1 MEIIL
6 NLADKKKKPKYIQD
20 MHLNDS
26 ERINTKRWSKAYRAS
41 ENNNKAKATLIS
53 KKKKINFK
61 LRCNRCGKNIVLNA
75 KNPNSQ

>member
-6 NLADKKKKPKYIQD
+6 NLADKKKKIKYIQD

-53 KKKKINFK
+53 KKKK
-61 LRCNRCGKNIVLNA
+61 
-75 KNPNSQ
+75 

>member
-53 KKKKINFK
+53 KKKNKLQTKMQQMWQKYCFK
-61 LRCNRCGKNIVLNA
+61 C
-75 KNPNSQ
+75 